1 MRRCAA
7 TDWKAQSKIELSMNL
22 FSSRALSP
30 NAEETALWQ
39 SRAEVALKDQS
50 WDDCIAACQK
60 LLRLE
65 PRHHFA
71 QETLATAL
79 LQLGQVD
86 EAIVAVQRLL
96 EISPRDPLHRLRF
109 ATLLQ
114 MQGRPGES
122 LREFERIA
130 LMYPDAPF
138 SDDAREAV
146 ENLERLQTQQILL
159 MAAEQD
165 TFRWQLERNPGET
178 LEENGFYL
186 TENGFESLRQMI
198 PGAEDEELEKA
209 PPIH

>member
-1 MRRCAA
+1 MNVFSPRAHTESAKEAA
-7 TDWKAQSKIELSMNL
+7 LWQN
-22 FSSRALSP
+22 RA
-30 NAEETALWQ
+30 ETALK
-39 SRAEVALKDQS
+39 AQS
-50 WDDCIAACQK
+50 WDDCIAACQS
-60 LLRLE
+60 LLQLE

-79 LQLGQVD
+79 LQLGQID
-86 EAIVAVQRLL
+86 EAIVAVRRLL

-130 LMYPDAPF
+130 EMYPDAPF
-138 SDDAREAV
+138 TEDAREAV

-165 TFRWQLERNPGET
+165 NFRWELERNPAKT

-198 PGAEDEELEKA
+198 PGAEDEDFERA
-209 PPIH
+209 PRVH

>member
-1 MRRCAA
+1 V
-7 TDWKAQSKIELSMNL
+7 NV
-22 FSSRALSP
+22 FSSRALSQS
-30 NAEETALWQ
+30 AKKAALWQ
-39 SRAEVALKDQS
+39 DRAEIALKDQS
-50 WDDCIAACQK
+50 WDDCIAACHS
-60 LLRLE
+60 LLQLD

-79 LQLGQVD
+79 LQLGQVE
-86 EAIVAVQRLL
+86 EAIAAVRRLL

-130 LMYPDAPF
+130 AMYPDAPF

-165 TFRWQLERNPGET
+165 TFR
-178 LEENGFYL
+178 GFYL

-198 PGAEDEELEKA
+198 PGAEDEDFEPA
-209 PPIH
+209 PKIH

>member
-1 MRRCAA
+1 
-7 TDWKAQSKIELSMNL
+7 MNV
-22 FSSRALSP
+22 FSSRAPSP
-30 NAEETALWQ
+30 SAKETALWQ
-39 SRAEVALKDQS
+39 SRVEDALKDQS
-50 WDDCIAACQK
+50 WADCIAACQS
-60 LLRLE
+60 LLRLD

-79 LQLGQVD
+79 LQLGQVE
-86 EAIVAVQRLL
+86 EAITAVRRLL

-165 TFRWQLERNPGET
+165 SFRWQLERNPGET

-198 PGAEDEELEKA
+198 PGAEDEDFEEK
-209 PPIH
+209 PQIH

>member
-1 MRRCAA
+1 MNVFSPR
-7 TDWKAQSKIELSMNL
+7 AQTAGAKE
-22 FSSRALSP
+22 A
-30 NAEETALWQ
+30 ALWQ

-50 WDDCIAACQK
+50 WDDCIAACQS
-60 LLRLE
+60 LLRLD

-86 EAIVAVQRLL
+86 EAITAVRRLL

-138 SDDAREAV
+138 SDDARDAV

-165 TFRWQLERNPGET
+165 SFRWELERDPART
-178 LEENGFYL
+178 LEDNGFYL

-198 PGAEDEELEKA
+198 PGAEDEFVEET
-209 PPIH
+209 PRVH